1 MDINYTINEEEIL
14 VFPNPAAGHI
24 TIQGGRW
31 DIKNIDLYN
40 TNGKLINSRKI
51 NTKFYQLNMSG
62 LIGGRF
68 ILIVKTENTRIR
80 RDVIKLQSATE
91 FTFLANTYFYSYFVF
106 LNNIHE

>member
-1 MDINYTINEEEIL
+1 
-14 VFPNPAAGHI
+14 
-24 TIQGGRW
+24 
-31 DIKNIDLYN
+31 
-40 TNGKLINSRKI
+40 
-51 NTKFYQLNMSG
+51 MSG

>member
-1 MDINYTINEEEIL
+1 MTLIWAWVYYDSIGT
-14 VFPNPAAGHI
+14 V
-24 TIQGGRW
+24 
-31 DIKNIDLYN
+31 D
-40 TNGKLINSRKI
+40 INSRKI

-68 ILIVKTENTRIR
+68 ILIVKTENKRIR